1 MDQFKRKVLEL
12 YLEQTE
18 NTKSKLKTVILIIMK
33 SKLNQIKELLNI
45 QVKLEEMKLENGT
58 IVSADSFEKDS
69 ELFIVTDDQQ
79 VAMPVGEY
87 ILEDGRLLVVSE
99 EGIIADI
106 RDVADEATPKEGEE
120 VTEDLEEKENYEGDH
135 PEDEKK
141 EDEKELEEEADV
153 ADWKGM
159 EKRIQNLEDAI
170 ADLKGD
176 KESKMEEMP
185 EEPKVGEEVNVLK
198 SRTVKE
204 EFSEVLEPAVS
215 SIKANP
221 ESESVQKKKVEFVHN
236 KMGATTMDKILHR
249 LANK

>member
-1 MDQFKRKVLEL
+1 MAQFKRKGLEL

-58 IVSADSFEKDS
+58 IVTADSFEKDS

-106 RDVADEATPKEGEE
+106 RDVADDVTPKEGEE
-120 VTEDLEEKENYEGDH
+120 VTEDLEDENHEGE

-176 KESKMEEMP
+176 KESKMEEVP
-185 EEPKVGEEVNVLK
+185 EEPKVGEEVDVLK

-236 KMGATTMDKILHR
+236 KMGATTMDRILHR

>member
-1 MDQFKRKVLEL
+1 MAQFKRKGLEL

-58 IVSADSFEKDS
+58 IVTADSFEKDS

-106 RDVADEATPKEGEE
+106 RDVADDVTPKEGEE
-120 VTEDLEEKENYEGDH
+120 VTEDLEDENHEGE

-176 KESKMEEMP
+176 KESKMEEVP

-236 KMGATTMDKILHR
+236 KMGATTMDRILHR

>member
-1 MDQFKRKVLEL
+1 MAQFKRKGLEL

-58 IVSADSFEKDS
+58 IVTADSFEKDS

-99 EGIIADI
+99 EGIISDI
-106 RDVADEATPKEGEE
+106 RDVADDVTPKEGEE
-120 VTEDLEEKENYEGDH
+120 VTEDLEDENHEGE

-176 KESKMEEMP
+176 KESKMEEVP

-236 KMGATTMDKILHR
+236 KMGATTMDRILHR
-249 LANK
+249 LTNK